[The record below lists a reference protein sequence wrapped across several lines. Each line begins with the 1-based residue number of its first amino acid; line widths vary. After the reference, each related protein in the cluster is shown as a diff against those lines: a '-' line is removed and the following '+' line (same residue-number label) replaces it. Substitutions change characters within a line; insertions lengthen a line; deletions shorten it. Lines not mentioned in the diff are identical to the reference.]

1 MTALGYIFHVISS
14 AVRLTRWIQ
23 IAGDILQVFKVLVL
37 LIINMTHLKF
47 SIHAVQIT
55 FRLQI

>member
-1 MTALGYIFHVISS
+1 MTALGYILHVIST
-14 AVRLTRWIQ
+14 AVGLTRWKQ
-23 IAGDILQVFKVLVL
+23 IAGEILQVFKVLVS